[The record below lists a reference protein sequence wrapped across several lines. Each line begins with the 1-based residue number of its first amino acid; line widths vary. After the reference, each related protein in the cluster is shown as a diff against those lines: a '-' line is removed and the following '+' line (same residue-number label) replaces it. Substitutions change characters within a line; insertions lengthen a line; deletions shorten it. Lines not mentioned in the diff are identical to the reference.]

1 MVQDAV
7 GTNPVA
13 EDAPEQQR
21 RDDQQQAPQQTHVN
35 RVRGD
40 GRGEG
45 NQRVKFEEQR
55 NRIAFE
61 IPQVGDKDEKQKQA
75 EEKNLGDTAG
85 GAGFH
90 GTKTVKRRGAG
101 NAKFRRDGGQD
112 FGLRWQS
119 AAATPLFDC
128 GQSVQRGVVLRFPPL
143 SKKIWLPLRSAAS
156 LRCKFEFTPEL
167 LCKACPSSF
176 CCQGHDRGPCGCR
189 SARRYHAPS
198 GAYNRSC
205 PRPPCPCPRR
215 PCPSASRRRGV
226 HRWGR
231 FSSAR
236 SCRRAQRASAS
247 SSARNRKRCCEY
259 IDGTGCVVRRAGHTS
274 FSSSSRR
281 GRGCD
286 PCTARHR

>member
-45 NQRVKFEEQR
+45 NQRIEFEEQR
-55 NRIAFE
+55 DRITLE
-61 IPQVGDKDEKQKQA
+61 IPQVGDKDEKEKQA
-75 EEKNLGDTAG
+75 EEKNLGDAAD

-119 AAATPLFDC
+119 AAATPLFEC
-128 GQSVQRGVVLRFPPL
+128 GQSFQSGVALRFPPQ
-143 SKKIWLPLRSAAS
+143 SKKIWLRLRRAAS
-156 LRCKFEFTPEL
+156 LRCKFEFTPGL
-167 LCKACPSSF
+167 LCKARPSSF
-176 CCQGHDRGPCGCR
+176 CCPGRVRGPFGCR
-189 SARRYHAPS
+189 SARRGRAPS
-198 GAYNRSC
+198 GACNRSC
-205 PRPPCPCPRR
+205 PRPPCPCPRP
-215 PCPSASRRRGV
+215 PCSSASHRR
-226 HRWGR
+226 
-231 FSSAR
+231 
-236 SCRRAQRASAS
+236 
-247 SSARNRKRCCEY
+247 
-259 IDGTGCVVRRAGHTS
+259 DVRRS
-274 FSSSSRR
+274 DRKSVV
-281 GRGCD
+281 
-286 PCTARHR
+286 